1 MHQRIIIPKPDL
13 FIFSVE
19 LMLNL
24 LLQSEGLKLYM
35 FSYLLSMEKQTKGIG
50 LSVQLPSLKPVPNL
64 LSEQVTIAICSF
76 AE

>member
-35 FSYLLSMEKQTKGIG
+35 FS
-50 LSVQLPSLKPVPNL
+50 
-64 LSEQVTIAICSF
+64 
-76 AE
+76 